1 MSRNR
6 LAGIGT
12 ALGTFIGT
20 VMNAG
25 SLFEAWTLPN
35 GALEAVNLI
44 IVTGVAFVG
53 SLLYTKES

>member
-12 ALGTFIGT
+12 ALGTFT
-20 VMNAG
+20 SAVVNAG

-35 GALEAVNLI
+35 GALEAINLI
-44 IVTGVAFVG
+44 ILTGVAFVG